1 MPSLGRSN
9 QDRIDAPTLF
19 YEKTQKNKMGMRI
32 DNQSAFR
39 SQFDINTHTHE
50 GNMGKTAQNA
60 VKRSV
65 GRPIEWSEDNPV
77 WEEVVSRMATGKS
90 LSSVLREPGMPPW
103 ATFNRML
110 RSNEQLRVAYD
121 KAVQDRADKLA
132 DEIIELSDAVMPEGL
147 RGPEASAWVQ
157 QKRLQVDAR
166 KWVASKLKPRTYGD
180 RIDVSVVDQRISVID
195 AINEAQARVSYD
207 RSNVTDIE
215 VKNEN

>member
-1 MPSLGRSN
+1 
-9 QDRIDAPTLF
+9 
-19 YEKTQKNKMGMRI
+19 
-32 DNQSAFR
+32 
-39 SQFDINTHTHE
+39 
-50 GNMGKTAQNA
+50 MGKTAQNA

>member
-1 MPSLGRSN
+1 M
-9 QDRIDAPTLF
+9 Q
-19 YEKTQKNKMGMRI
+19 KT
-32 DNQSAFR
+32 
-39 SQFDINTHTHE
+39 
-50 GNMGKTAQNA
+50 A

-65 GRPIEWSEDNPV
+65 GRPVEWEEDNPV

-195 AINEAQARVSYD
+195 AINEAQARVEYD
-207 RSNVTDIE
+207 RTNVTDIE
-215 VKNEN
+215 AKNEN

>member
-1 MPSLGRSN
+1 M
-9 QDRIDAPTLF
+9 Q
-19 YEKTQKNKMGMRI
+19 
-32 DNQSAFR
+32 
-39 SQFDINTHTHE
+39 
-50 GNMGKTAQNA
+50 KTAQNA

-195 AINEAQARVSYD
+195 AINEAQARVTHD
-207 RSNVTDIE
+207 RGNVTDIRD
-215 VKNEN
+215 KNEN

>member
-1 MPSLGRSN
+1 M
-9 QDRIDAPTLF
+9 Q
-19 YEKTQKNKMGMRI
+19 KT
-32 DNQSAFR
+32 
-39 SQFDINTHTHE
+39 
-50 GNMGKTAQNA
+50 A

-65 GRPIEWSEDNPV
+65 GRPVEWEEDNPV

-147 RGPEASAWVQ
+147 KGPEASAWVQ

-195 AINEAQARVSYD
+195 AINEAQARVEYD

>member
-1 MPSLGRSN
+1 M
-9 QDRIDAPTLF
+9 Q
-19 YEKTQKNKMGMRI
+19 KT
-32 DNQSAFR
+32 
-39 SQFDINTHTHE
+39 
-50 GNMGKTAQNA
+50 A

-65 GRPIEWSEDNPV
+65 GRPVEWEEDNPV

-195 AINEAQARVSYD
+195 AINEAQARVEYD

-215 VKNEN
+215 AKNEN

>member
-1 MPSLGRSN
+1 M
-9 QDRIDAPTLF
+9 Q
-19 YEKTQKNKMGMRI
+19 KT
-32 DNQSAFR
+32 
-39 SQFDINTHTHE
+39 
-50 GNMGKTAQNA
+50 A

-65 GRPIEWSEDNPV
+65 GRPVEWEEDNPV

-110 RSNEQLRVAYD
+110 RSNEQLRSIYD

>member
-1 MPSLGRSN
+1 M
-9 QDRIDAPTLF
+9 Q
-19 YEKTQKNKMGMRI
+19 
-32 DNQSAFR
+32 
-39 SQFDINTHTHE
+39 
-50 GNMGKTAQNA
+50 KTAQNA

-65 GRPIEWSEDNPV
+65 GRPVEWEEDNPV

>member
-1 MPSLGRSN
+1 MKKLAEKITKTGAVMGRPVKWPEDSPVWGEVLARMSAGRSL
-9 QDRIDAPTLF
+9 T
-19 YEKTQKNKMGMRI
+19 
-32 DNQSAFR
+32 
-39 SQFDINTHTHE
+39 
-50 GNMGKTAQNA
+50 
-60 VKRSV
+60 
-65 GRPIEWSEDNPV
+65 
-77 WEEVVSRMATGKS
+77 
-90 LSSVLREPGMPPW
+90 SVLKEPGMPPW
-103 ATFNRML
+103 TTFQEML

>member
-1 MPSLGRSN
+1 
-9 QDRIDAPTLF
+9 
-19 YEKTQKNKMGMRI
+19 
-32 DNQSAFR
+32 
-39 SQFDINTHTHE
+39 
-50 GNMGKTAQNA
+50 MGKTAQNA

-195 AINEAQARVSYD
+195 AINEAQARVEYD

>member
-1 MPSLGRSN
+1 
-9 QDRIDAPTLF
+9 
-19 YEKTQKNKMGMRI
+19 
-32 DNQSAFR
+32 
-39 SQFDINTHTHE
+39 
-50 GNMGKTAQNA
+50 MGKTAQNA

-65 GRPIEWSEDNPV
+65 GRPVEWEEDNPV

-147 RGPEASAWVQ
+147 KGPEASAWVQ

-195 AINEAQARVSYD
+195 AINEAQARVEYD

>member
-1 MPSLGRSN
+1 M
-9 QDRIDAPTLF
+9 Q
-19 YEKTQKNKMGMRI
+19 KT
-32 DNQSAFR
+32 
-39 SQFDINTHTHE
+39 
-50 GNMGKTAQNA
+50 A

-65 GRPIEWSEDNPV
+65 GRPVEWEEDNPV

>member
-1 MPSLGRSN
+1 M
-9 QDRIDAPTLF
+9 Q
-19 YEKTQKNKMGMRI
+19 
-32 DNQSAFR
+32 
-39 SQFDINTHTHE
+39 
-50 GNMGKTAQNA
+50 KTAQNA

-132 DEIIELSDAVMPEGL
+132 DEIIELSDAEMPEGL
-147 RGPEASAWVQ
+147 KGPEASAWVQ

-195 AINEAQARVSYD
+195 AINEAQARVEYD
-207 RSNVTDIE
+207 RTNVTDIE
-215 VKNEN
+215 IKNEN

>member
-1 MPSLGRSN
+1 M
-9 QDRIDAPTLF
+9 Q
-19 YEKTQKNKMGMRI
+19 KT
-32 DNQSAFR
+32 
-39 SQFDINTHTHE
+39 
-50 GNMGKTAQNA
+50 A

-65 GRPIEWSEDNPV
+65 GRPVEWEEDNPV

-110 RSNEQLRVAYD
+110 RSNEQLREAYD

-132 DEIIELSDAVMPEGL
+132 DEIIELSDAVMPKGL

-195 AINEAQARVSYD
+195 AINEAQARVEYD
-207 RSNVTDIE
+207 RSNVTDID

>member
-1 MPSLGRSN
+1 M
-9 QDRIDAPTLF
+9 Q
-19 YEKTQKNKMGMRI
+19 KT
-32 DNQSAFR
+32 
-39 SQFDINTHTHE
+39 
-50 GNMGKTAQNA
+50 A

-65 GRPIEWSEDNPV
+65 GRPVEWEEDNPV

-195 AINEAQARVSYD
+195 AINEAQARVEYD

-215 VKNEN
+215 VKDEN

>member
-1 MPSLGRSN
+1 M
-9 QDRIDAPTLF
+9 Q
-19 YEKTQKNKMGMRI
+19 KT
-32 DNQSAFR
+32 
-39 SQFDINTHTHE
+39 
-50 GNMGKTAQNA
+50 A

-65 GRPIEWSEDNPV
+65 GRPVEWEEDNPV

-90 LSSVLREPGMPPW
+90 LSSVLREPDMPPW

-195 AINEAQARVSYD
+195 AINEAQARVEYD

-215 VKNEN
+215 VKSEN

>member
-1 MPSLGRSN
+1 M
-9 QDRIDAPTLF
+9 Q
-19 YEKTQKNKMGMRI
+19 KT
-32 DNQSAFR
+32 
-39 SQFDINTHTHE
+39 
-50 GNMGKTAQNA
+50 A

-65 GRPIEWSEDNPV
+65 GRPVEWEEDNPV

-110 RSNEQLRVAYD
+110 RSNEQLRSIYD

-195 AINEAQARVSYD
+195 AINEAQARVEYD

-215 VKNEN
+215 AKNEN

>member
-1 MPSLGRSN
+1 
-9 QDRIDAPTLF
+9 
-19 YEKTQKNKMGMRI
+19 
-32 DNQSAFR
+32 
-39 SQFDINTHTHE
+39 
-50 GNMGKTAQNA
+50 
-60 VKRSV
+60 
-65 GRPIEWSEDNPV
+65 
-77 WEEVVSRMATGKS
+77 MATGKS

-195 AINEAQARVSYD
+195 AINEAQARVEYD
-207 RSNVTDIE
+207 RTNVTDIE
-215 VKNEN
+215 AKNEN

>member
-1 MPSLGRSN
+1 
-9 QDRIDAPTLF
+9 
-19 YEKTQKNKMGMRI
+19 
-32 DNQSAFR
+32 
-39 SQFDINTHTHE
+39 
-50 GNMGKTAQNA
+50 MGKTAQNA

-195 AINEAQARVSYD
+195 AINEAQARVTHD
-207 RSNVTDIE
+207 RGNVTDITP
-215 VKNEN
+215 KN